1 MAEVFNQ
8 NSARGTVDYSKINE
22 LTEFFYYNAYPGDPD
37 KAARIQSKVRF
48 DLKPFSEY
56 IGNSIKNLDNASKV
70 KAECIEVRHRLV
82 LSPQDALLR
91 IKASESVRVKVPE
104 DNYYFFEWDDE
115 WGSYESFD
123 ALLKGRQVVLES
135 PDVIDVYNG
144 VLVFKTQSPL
154 DTSISYKLYTKGND
168 EDYRCSI
175 AKLDYSKLDT
185 YRIESGNA
193 KFASAYIDGNF
204 TVYQH
209 SGMLGKSV
217 RFFGKIDAEISG
229 STAISV
235 EKSEIKMEND
245 IAVEVWRYVENIVI
259 AHCDDEDVKKL
270 YVNNSEV
277 AYDVL
282 SKEELCSILN
292 DKRIAYIDK
301 KIEII
306 DRTLGNTEEPI
317 IIKGIKFIAKDPLN
331 KLGYK
336 FRDKG
341 VYVELQEDEQFKD
354 DIYSNISH
362 FFKETTEFVRD
373 ENDNRYKIGYGS
385 EKFSQIEIALVDK
398 KGQLLPR
405 MTEVPTALYVEPNTR
420 QLRMQQNALN
430 ILLKKPCKEH
440 APLLELMQDK
450 KFARWERVLYQSE
463 EINEWYRLTD
473 PNYEGCESQRE
484 FVKKALA
491 TPDFAILE
499 GPPGSGK
506 TTTILE
512 IIAQMISR
520 GKRVMLAASTNA
532 AVDNILERL
541 EDLPPKIKKQ
551 ILAVRIGNDNAISES
566 VEQYKVSKIADEEIK
581 NEIVRRA
588 NLVCGTIIGVLQHP
602 EFKLEK
608 RDQQAIPLYDCL
620 IVDEASKTTFQEFLV
635 PAIYAKKW
643 ILSGDLRQLTPYIE
657 QDSIESSL
665 KQIPSYKEADQRAQ
679 SILMTLENYVYSK
692 KENTQYKF
700 VISIDSETM
709 KSLPKVLADYPQR
722 NIVLVGDKINANCA
736 LTASE
741 FLDGNIKACMV
752 YGADIVF
759 CDSKDFS
766 KIEAFIPAHFIPLLN
781 NRKSILTF
789 HNDGC
794 FSRFQGMKF
803 LGSDAT
809 KLDDAK
815 NAIDKELREKSWASE
830 IAWRL
835 CRIQEL
841 FLLSEIGD
849 ESNKREK
856 YRNDINKRI
865 PKFAEGDINR
875 TISLLTEIALPS
887 IIQLLQKGVSD
898 RTIVASRNETTL
910 NGGFREYD
918 LRDRHTL
925 VEYQHRMHSD
935 ISAFSAKHIYEG
947 RALKNGNRINRDWGY
962 YEYPKR
968 ACWLNVAGKSNCNN
982 NNQEEVKVIITEVNK
997 FISFAKDHPKHNGEP
1012 WTIACLTYY
1021 RKQEEMLKKEL
1032 HRILKTERASSY
1044 QNTAD
1049 GAVEIMIYTV
1059 DKFQGKEADIVFLS
1073 MIKSGQAGLGFM
1085 DSPNRLN
1092 VALTRAKYQMVVV
1105 GDKEFF
1111 RSNRCK
1117 SELLRSVA
1125 EEY

>member
-1 MAEVFNQ
+1 MAGEFERKTKSQ
-8 NSARGTVDYSKINE
+8 EE
-22 LTEFFYYNAYPGDPD
+22 LKQFRDFYYCNVYHEDNA
-37 KAARIQSKVRF
+37 KAIHMSSKVFR
-48 DLKPFSEY
+48 DLKPFSEF
-56 IGNSIKNLDNASKV
+56 IKNSISNLEAAAKV
-70 KAECIEVRHRLV
+70 RAECIEVKHRLI
-82 LSPQDALLR
+82 LRPQDTLLK
-91 IKASESVRVKVPE
+91 IKANEAIKVNIPN
-104 DNYYFFEWDDE
+104 DLYYCFEWDNE

-123 ALLKGRQVVLES
+123 ALMKGRQVVLES

-144 VLVFKTQSPL
+144 VLIFKSQYPL
-154 DTSISYKLYTKGND
+154 DTSISYRLFTKGND

-175 AKLDYSKLDT
+175 TKLDYSKLDT
-185 YRIESGNA
+185 YRIESGTA
-193 KFASAYIDGNF
+193 EFASAH
-204 TVYQH
+204 VYDDFMAYQY
-209 SGMLGKSV
+209 SGALGKKI
-217 RFFGKIDAEISG
+217 RFFGKIEVDILGASSIS
-229 STAISV
+229 IK
-235 EKSEIKMEND
+235 KSNIKMED
-245 IAVEVWRYVENIVI
+245 GVAVEAWRYGDNII
-259 AHCDDEDVKKL
+259 LAHCDDEDVKKI
-270 YVNNSEV
+270 YVDGSEV
-277 AYDVL
+277 VYDVL
-282 SKEELCSILN
+282 SKEELCSVLDDN
-292 DKRIAYIDK
+292 RVAYIDK
-301 KIEII
+301 KIEIV
-306 DRTLGNTEEPI
+306 DRTLGNDGEFVV
-317 IIKGIKFIAKDPLN
+317 IKDIKFKVVAPLDN
-331 KLGYK
+331 LRYRFGE
-336 FRDKG
+336 RG

-362 FFKETTEFVRD
+362 FFKETTEFVCD
-373 ENDNRYKIGYGS
+373 NEGNRYKVGNGS
-385 EKFSQIEIALVDK
+385 EKFSQIEIALVNK

-405 MTEVPTALYVEPNTR
+405 MSEVPTELYVEPNTR
-420 QLRMQQNALN
+420 QLKMQRNALN
-430 ILLKKPCKEH
+430 VLLQKPCKEH

-450 KFARWERVLYQSE
+450 KFARWERVLYQRE

-473 PNYEGCESQRE
+473 LNYDGCESQRD

-541 EDLPPKIKKQ
+541 EDLPLKIRKQ
-551 ILAVRIGNDNAISES
+551 ILAVRIGNDSAISES
-566 VEQYKVSKIADEEIK
+566 VEQYKVSKISDDDIK
-581 NEIVRRA
+581 SEIVRRA

-602 EFKLEK
+602 EFKLER
-608 RDQQAIPLYDCL
+608 RDHQVVPLYDCL

-665 KQIPSYKEADQRAQ
+665 KQIPAYKESDQRAQ

-692 KENTQYKF
+692 KENAKYKF

-709 KSLPKVLADYPQR
+709 KSLPKILEDYPQR
-722 NIVLVGDKINANCA
+722 NIVLIGDRINSDFA
-736 LTASE
+736 LTTSE
-741 FLDGNIKACMV
+741 FLDGNVKSCMV

-759 CDSKDFS
+759 CDNKEYS
-766 KIEAFIPAHFIPLLN
+766 KIESYLPSHFIPLLN
-781 NRKSILTF
+781 TRKNISTY
-789 HNDGC
+789 HNDGF
-794 FSRFQGMKF
+794 FSKFPGMKF
-803 LGSDAT
+803 WGSDAR
-809 KLDDAK
+809 KLNDAK
-815 NAIDKELREKSWASE
+815 DSIDKELREKSWAGE

-849 ESNKREK
+849 ESKKRDRYNE
-856 YRNDINKRI
+856 DIEKRI
-865 PKFAEGDINR
+865 PAFAKNDINR

-898 RTIVASRNETTL
+898 KSIVENRNITTL
-910 NGGFREYD
+910 NSGFDEFV

-947 RALKNGNRINRDWGY
+947 RALKNGNRIDRDWGY
-962 YEYPKR
+962 YEFPKR
-968 ACWLNVAGKSNCNN
+968 ACWLNVAAKSNCNN
-982 NNQEEVKVIITEVNK
+982 NNPEEVKVIISEVKK
-997 FISFAKDHPKHNGEP
+997 FISFAKDNPKHNGEP

-1032 HRILKTERASSY
+1032 HRVLKTDRASSY
-1044 QNTAD
+1044 QSTAD
-1049 GAVEIMIYTV
+1049 GTVEIMIYTV

-1111 RSNRCK
+1111 RSNKCK